1 MSITIEKAVKTD
13 AAALLEFLKQVG
25 AETEN
30 LTFGAEGLP
39 LTVEVEA
46 SYITNV
52 LNSKDNIQLV
62 AKDNGKIIGDASLER
77 MPRRMGHRGELGIS
91 VLKEYWNKGVG
102 SRLMEAVIDFA
113 KENDYDLIDLEVRS
127 DNVQAI
133 HLYEKYGF
141 KKWGTHP
148 SFFKIENK
156 DIPFDSMYMRIK

>member
-30 LTFGAEGLP
+30 LTFGAEGLS
-39 LTVEVEA
+39 LTVEAEA

-102 SRLMEAVIDFA
+102 SRLMEAVISFA